1 MLTLEI
7 LKETNETIQVLNA
20 KIEEEKTEI
29 NFNKMAIIDWA
40 GRVYK
45 ESNKKVTDSY
55 TGGDVYFNM
64 STNSINERRREN
76 RIASY
81 KEEIARS
88 NDRIEYF
95 KTLITKEERKI
106 EDNYYK
112 SNAVNLPQT
121 AEGLDDLEALFMME
135 V

>member
-7 LKETNETIQVLNA
+7 LKETSETIQILNA
-20 KIEEEKTEI
+20 KIESEKTEI
-29 NFNKMAIIDWA
+29 NFNKMAIIDWS

-64 STNSINERRREN
+64 STNSINERRRDN

-95 KTLITKEERKI
+95 KTLIAKEERAV
-106 EDNYYK
+106 EEAYY
-112 SNAVNLPQT
+112 T
-121 AEGLDDLEALFMME
+121 ANPVTVECIDGLDDLEALFMLE